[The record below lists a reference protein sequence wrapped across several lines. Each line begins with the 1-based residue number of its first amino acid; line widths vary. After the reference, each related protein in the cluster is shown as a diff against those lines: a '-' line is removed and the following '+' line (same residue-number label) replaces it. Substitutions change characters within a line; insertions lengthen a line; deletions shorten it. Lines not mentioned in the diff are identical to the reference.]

1 MPTMQDSVSVA
12 ANSVS
17 ANVLAG
23 QLYEFLEAGT
33 QVTLAVIGGATG
45 IRTTYICGVPLIN
58 DQAIRF
64 RAAAD
69 FPLIPRWVCKYT
81 VFLHIA
87 APHLC
92 IHELTMRTESHSLSP
107 ARLHNSRADGT

>member
-1 MPTMQDSVSVA
+1 MPTMQDSISVP
-12 ANSVS
+12 ANAVS

-33 QVTLAVIGGATG
+33 FVTLSVIAGATG

-69 FPLIPRWVCKYT
+69 FPLIPDDVLLNNAVPGGRQV
-81 VFLHIA
+81 
-87 APHLC
+87 
-92 IHELTMRTESHSLSP
+92 LTFRNTTAGAIVTQWRVDL
-107 ARLHNSRADGT
+107 

>member
-17 ANVLAG
+17 ANVLSG
-23 QLYEFLEAGT
+23 QLYEFLEGGT
-33 QVTLAVIGGATG
+33 LVVLSVIAAATG

-58 DQAIRF
+58 DQATRF

-69 FPLIPRWVCKYT
+69 FPLIPDDILLNNMVPGGRQVLT
-81 VFLHIA
+81 FRNTTGA
-87 APHLC
+87 AIVTQWRIDL
-92 IHELTMRTESHSLSP
+92 
-107 ARLHNSRADGT
+107 